1 MSRNASPDAI
11 LRWGSLFISTT
22 SLLISFHC
30 FKLISLHWGSIFVET
45 KLKDMNRIIIVGN
58 GFDLAHGLNTSY
70 RDFINWYWKQC
81 GYNLLHCSEKEMS
94 DGLCSFKV
102 KDRENAL
109 SWAMAFQG
117 WHYQRDNPFVKWNEI
132 DALNT
137 AINDRDYCD
146 FSIISPLFQRICKQ
160 MSLGWVDIENEYYS
174 MLVEYKGMKDELER
188 LNKDLAVIQSLLVK
202 YLNEIQKNEI
212 NNELANDDIK
222 QQMFAPFVAKDISI
236 EAKDK
241 CNDFLKRRYNDDNL
255 KNIEFLPPDM
265 LYPDCVMLLNFN
277 YTNIADLY
285 LDDDENVIINQIHGD
300 LSLPESVIFGYGDES
315 DDEYKRLQKINDNEY
330 LRYIKTNRY
339 LETPNYRLLLSFI
352 DSAPFQVCIMGHS
365 CGLSDKTLLNT
376 LFEHKNCVSIKPYY
390 YVNEQGKDNY
400 LDIVQNI
407 SRNFTNP
414 QLMRDRLVN
423 KMFCEPLPQVN
434 RKQKEEE

>member
-1 MSRNASPDAI
+1 MWYLCANA
-11 LRWGSLFISTT
+11 
-22 SLLISFHC
+22 
-30 FKLISLHWGSIFVET
+30 
-45 KLKDMNRIIIVGN
+45 KLKYMNRIIIVGN
-58 GFDLAHGLNTSY
+58 GFDLAHGLKTKY
-70 RDFINWYWKQC
+70 EDFINWYWKQC

-117 WHYQRDNPFVKWNEI
+117 WHYQRDDPFVKWNEI

-137 AINDRDYCD
+137 AVNDRDYCD

-174 MLVEYKGMKDELER
+174 MLVECKGKKDELER
-188 LNKDLAVIQSLLVK
+188 LNKDLAVIQGLLVK
-202 YLNEIQKNEI
+202 YLKEIQKNEI
-212 NNELANDDIK
+212 NEELVCDDIK
-222 QQMFAPFVAKDISI
+222 SKMLAPFVAKDISV

-241 CNDFLKRRYNDDNL
+241 WNDFLKRRYNDDNL
-255 KNIEFLPPDM
+255 KYNIEFYKPLDAVKRAKTVRKSLANDGQIRAMGIETIPGEFLPPDM
-265 LYPDCVMLLNFN
+265 LYPNCVMLLNFN
-277 YTNIADLY
+277 YTNTADLY
-285 LDDDENVIINQIHGD
+285 FDDEYFIINHIHGD

-330 LRYIKTNRY
+330 LRHIKTNRY
-339 LETPNYRLLLSFI
+339 LETPNYRDLLSFI

-414 QLMRDRLVN
+414 QLMRDRVVN
-423 KMFCEPLPQVN
+423 KTYCSPLPQ
-434 RKQKEEE
+434 KGKE

>member
-1 MSRNASPDAI
+1 
-11 LRWGSLFISTT
+11 
-22 SLLISFHC
+22 
-30 FKLISLHWGSIFVET
+30 
-45 KLKDMNRIIIVGN
+45 MNRIIIVGN
-58 GFDLAHGLNTSY
+58 GFDLAHGLKTKY
-70 RDFINWYWKQC
+70 EDFINWYWKQC

-109 SWAMAFQG
+109 SWAMAFRG

-137 AINDRDYCD
+137 AVNDRDYCD
-146 FSIISPLFQRICKQ
+146 FSIMSPLFQRICKQ

-174 MLVEYKGMKDELER
+174 MLVEYKGMKDELEK
-188 LNKDLAVIQSLLVK
+188 LNKDLVVIQGLLVK
-202 YLNEIQKNEI
+202 YLKEIQKNEI
-212 NNELANDDIK
+212 KEELVCDDIK
-222 QQMFAPFVAKDISI
+222 SKMLAPFVAKDISV

-241 CNDFLKRRYNDDNL
+241 WNDFLKRRYNDDNL
-255 KNIEFLPPDM
+255 KYNIEFYKPLDAVKRAKTVRKSLANDGQIRAMGIETIPGEFLPPDM

-277 YTNIADLY
+277 YTNTADLY
-285 LDDDENVIINQIHGD
+285 FDDEYFIINHIHGD

-315 DDEYKRLQKINDNEY
+315 DDEYKKLQKINDNEY
-330 LRYIKTNRY
+330 LRHIKTNRY
-339 LETPNYRLLLSFI
+339 LETPNYRDLLSFI

-376 LFEHKNCVSIKPYY
+376 LFEHRNCVSIKPYY
-390 YVNEQGKDNY
+390 YINEQGKDNY

-414 QLMRDRLVN
+414 QLMRDRVVN
-423 KMFCEPLPQVN
+423 KTYCEELPQVT
-434 RKQKEEE
+434 RRQKEEE